1 MNSKEWKLGDRI
13 SSPVDEMHSLDPVS
27 MDVTSVYKCMT
38 GSILPRPV
46 AFVTTVSENG
56 AINAAPFSYFNA
68 VASAPPTVI
77 ISITYRSDGTKK
89 DSLLNIERTGEFVIN
104 TVGEWMLGPMNYCA
118 AEYPYGVSEV
128 EKVGLTTI
136 PSDLVAPPRI
146 AESPVHFECRVQQLV
161 QVGGSSPGGAMVV
174 FGEIA
179 RFHVFK
185 KAYEDGRLD
194 AQLLKPV
201 GRLAGGQY
209 SLLGTIH
216 TLDRP
221 KV

>member
-1 MNSKEWKLGDRI
+1 MGDKI
-13 SSPVDEMHSLDPVS
+13 VSPVDEMESLDPSS
-27 MDVTSVYKCMT
+27 MDLNSVYKCMT
-38 GSILPRPV
+38 GSIIPRPV

-77 ISITYRSDGTKK
+77 ISITYRSDGSKK
-89 DSLLNIERTGEFVIN
+89 DSLRNIERTGEFVIN

-128 EKVGLTTI
+128 EKVGLTTT
-136 PSDLVAPPRI
+136 PSEVVRPPRI
-146 AESPVHFECRVQQLV
+146 SESPVHFECKVQQLV
-161 QVGGSSPGGAMVV
+161 QVGSASPGGATVV

-185 KAYEDGRLD
+185 NAFKDGRLD
-194 AQLLKPV
+194 AQLLRPV

-209 SLLGTIH
+209 SLLGAIQ
-216 TLDRP
+216 TLERP